1 MIRDLPNLELV
12 VWKAKSLLAQNTEFL
27 QRIIDNRIDTTEFDV
42 LLFPQWWDTTATGF
56 DDYQQCHQ
64 VMTKEYTTVVHEIA
78 TNSYVVCFGE
88 ETCYLVIDPN
98 KEFLEDLEQHKLAA
112 IGTAQYR
119 YSEDKH
125 EL

>member
-27 QRIIDNRIDTTEFDV
+27 QRIIDNKVDTTEFDV
-42 LLFPQWWDTTATGF
+42 LLFPQWWGTAATGF
-56 DDYQQCHQ
+56 DDYQISQQ

-78 TNSYVVCFGE
+78 TDSYVVCFGE
-88 ETCYLVIDPN
+88 KTCYLVIGPN

-112 IGTAQYR
+112 IGQAKYR

>member
-56 DDYQQCHQ
+56 DNYQQCHQ

-112 IGTAQYR
+112 IAVAQYR

>member
-27 QRIIDNRIDTTEFDV
+27 QRIIDNKVDTTEFDV
-42 LLFPQWWDTTATGF
+42 LLFPQWWDTAATGF
-56 DDYQQCHQ
+56 DDYQISQQ
-64 VMTKEYTTVVHEIA
+64 VMTKEYTTVVHEIS
-78 TNSYVVCFGE
+78 TDSYVVCFGKK
-88 ETCYLVIDPN
+88 TCYLVIGPN

-112 IGTAQYR
+112 IGQAKYR